1 MLLDA
6 RTLADAR
13 RAIRKLVRDH
23 LFDPNV
29 ACVDLG
35 LRDGVVHAS
44 TCDHFDLRVRVHVH
58 RKLPRPALRRAVAA
72 GATRPIPKTVDDFLV
87 EVRQVTSKSLRCGEL
102 SLEQPRGGPVSRSWC
117 LRLGMRV
124 VSSGGASEPTG
135 GRITGIEG
143 VARIGDAQLDRIV
156 RGVVTID
163 PAETGAAPS
172 GEAPLFW
179 LDAAT
184 NQPVGL
190 RLAGGD
196 PPERVLAA
204 EAGSFTRGWQLR

>member
-6 RTLADAR
+6 TTLADAR

-35 LRDGVVHAS
+35 LRDGVVQAS
-44 TCDHFDLRVRVHVH
+44 TCDLFDLRVRVHVH
-58 RKLPRPALRRAVAA
+58 HKLPRPALRRAVAA
-72 GATRPIPKTVDDFLV
+72 GATRPMPETVDDFLV
-87 EVRQVTSKSLRCGEL
+87 EVLQVTSRSLRFGEL
-102 SLEQPRGGPVSRSWC
+102 SLDQPRGGPLSGSWC

-124 VSSGGASEPTG
+124 VSSEGAGGPTG
-135 GRITGIEG
+135 GWVTGIEG

-163 PAETGAAPS
+163 PVDSGAAPS
-172 GEAPLFW
+172 GEAPSF
-179 LDAAT
+179 
-184 NQPVGL
+184 
-190 RLAGGD
+190 
-196 PPERVLAA
+196 RV
-204 EAGSFTRGWQLR
+204 EVGSFTPGWQLR